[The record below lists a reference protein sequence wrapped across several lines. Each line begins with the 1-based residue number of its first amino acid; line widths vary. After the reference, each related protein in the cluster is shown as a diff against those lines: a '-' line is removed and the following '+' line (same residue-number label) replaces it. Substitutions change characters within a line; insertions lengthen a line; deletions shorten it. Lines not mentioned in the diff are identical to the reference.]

1 MKVYYGSHPSKRDYK
16 KVPQIKIKNEELRNS
31 GFNIGTEFRI
41 IYQLNK
47 IILEVVSKEN

>member
-41 IYQLNK
+41 TYLLNK
-47 IILEVVSKEN
+47 IILEVVYKEN

>member
-1 MKVYYGSHPSKRDYK
+1 MKVYYSSHPSKRDFK
-16 KVPQIKIKNEELRNS
+16 KVPQIKNKNEELLNS
-31 GFNIGTEFRI
+31 GCNIGTEFKI